1 MRKQTNRCTCD
12 TTKETFELND
22 EFKSIACT
30 TCYEIISYEIIE
42 TTKTKTKKQSIRGTI
57 SDFINIL
64 QNANERRKQIC

>member
-12 TTKETFELND
+12 TMKEAFELND